1 LSVKKYM
8 AGLSTGCNALQQVI
22 VAFIEPL
29 VLYVQASDAAAD
41 VSTLLR
47 QEDQIQKTLLFALI
61 PVVVAFS
68 FIVFIFYR
76 AKRES
81 FFKQKEAEFNFNKSE
96 LELKALRAQIN
107 PHFIFNC
114 LNSIHHYMHRS
125 DVPKAGEYLVKF
137 SQLIRHVL
145 ETSSYRMIPLADDL
159 QALKLYIQLEQLRMD
174 HSFEFEITTMH
185 DIDTNAVQVPPLLI
199 QPFVENSIWHG
210 LNNRGKDGKISILIR
225 REGDMLT
232 CIIEDNGREGG
243 LKESYDLSNAVK
255 KTSMGMALI
264 NERLEVVNQLYNVKA
279 HYTLADM
286 LNNKNE
292 KEGKRVTLLLPYE
305 D

>member
-1 LSVKKYM
+1 M
-8 AGLSTGCNALQQVI
+8 AGLSIGYDILLGTSG
-22 VAFIEPL
+22 AFFKPPIL
-29 VLYVQASDAAAD
+29 AQAADGAAD
-41 VSTLLR
+41 VSALIQL
-47 QEDQIQKTLLFALI
+47 QDDQIQRTLLFALI

-159 QALKLYIQLEQLRMD
+159 QALRLYMQLEQLRMD
-174 HSFEFEITTMH
+174 HSFDFEITTAI
-185 DIDTNAVQVPPLLI
+185 DIDTEAVQVPPLLI

-210 LNNRGKDGKISILIR
+210 LNNRGKGGKINIEIMR
-225 REGDMLT
+225 GDNMLT
-232 CIIEDNGREGG
+232 CTIEDNGRDGG
-243 LKESYDLSNAVK
+243 LKESYDLTNVVK

-279 HYTLADM
+279 GYVLTDL
-286 LNNKNE
+286 LNAQKE
-292 KEGKRVTLLLPYE
+292 KDGKRITLLLPYQ

>member
-1 LSVKKYM
+1 MDIGVLTGLHVFAKLPILAVDCIYLTIQSLSP
-8 AGLSTGCNALQQVI
+8 Q
-22 VAFIEPL
+22 
-29 VLYVQASDAAAD
+29 DAAAD
-41 VSTLLR
+41 LESLLNR
-47 QEDQIQKTLLFALI
+47 EEDQVQRTLLFALI

-114 LNSIHHYMHRS
+114 LNSIHHYMHGN

-159 QALKLYIQLEQLRMD
+159 QALKLYMQLEQLRMD
-174 HSFEFEITTMH
+174 HAFDFEITTEA
-185 DIDTNAVQVPPLLI
+185 DIDIHAVQVPPLLI

-210 LNNRGKDGKISILIR
+210 LNNRGRDGKISISIKR
-225 REGDMLT
+225 DENMLR

-243 LKESYDLSNAVK
+243 LKESYDLSNTVK

-264 NERLEVVNQLYNVKA
+264 HERLQVVNQLYQVKA
-279 HYTLADM
+279 QYTLAEIVND
-286 LNNKNE
+286 KQQ
-292 KEGKRVTLLLPYE
+292 KVGKRVTLLLPFE

>member
-1 LSVKKYM
+1 MDIGVLT
-8 AGLSTGCNALQQVI
+8 GLQVLAKLPILAVDYIHFPAQALAPQ
-22 VAFIEPL
+22 
-29 VLYVQASDAAAD
+29 DAAANLE
-41 VSTLLR
+41 SLLNR
-47 QEDQIQKTLLFALI
+47 EQDQVQRTLLFALI

-76 AKRES
+76 SKRES
-81 FFKQKEAEFNFNKSE
+81 FFKQREAEFNFNKSE

-114 LNSIHHYMHRS
+114 LNSIHHYMHGN

-159 QALKLYIQLEQLRMD
+159 QALKLYMQLEQLRMG
-174 HSFEFEITTMH
+174 HAFQFEIVTEEAI
-185 DIDTNAVQVPPLLI
+185 DIQAVQVPPLLI

-210 LNNRGKDGKISILIR
+210 LNNRGRDGKISISIHR
-225 REGDMLT
+225 DDNMLR

-264 NERLEVVNQLYNVKA
+264 QERLQVVNQLYQVKA
-279 HYTLADM
+279 HYTLDEIVNDAQD
-286 LNNKNE
+286 KA
-292 KEGKRVTLLLPYE
+292 GKRVTLMLPFE

>member
-1 LSVKKYM
+1 MDIGVPT
-8 AGLSTGCNALQQVI
+8 GLQVAEKLPMLAVDYIYLTLQSL
-22 VAFIEPL
+22 P
-29 VLYVQASDAAAD
+29 VQDAASDLE
-41 VSTLLR
+41 SLLNR
-47 QEDQIQKTLLFALI
+47 EEDQIQRTLLFALI

-81 FFKQKEAEFNFNKSE
+81 IFKQKEAEFNFNKSE

-114 LNSIHHYMHRS
+114 LNSIHHYMHGN

-145 ETSSYRMIPLADDL
+145 ETSSYRMIPLEDDL
-159 QALKLYIQLEQLRMD
+159 EALKLYMQLEQLRME
-174 HSFEFEITTMH
+174 HAFQFEITTELGL
-185 DIDTNAVQVPPLLI
+185 DTQAVQVPPLLI

-210 LNNRGKDGKISILIR
+210 LNNRGKNGRINIVIKRS
-225 REGDMLT
+225 ENMLT

-243 LKESYDLSNAVK
+243 LKESYDLSNTVK

-264 NERLEVVNQLYNVKA
+264 HERLQVVNQLYQVRAQYKLDEIVNDQ
-279 HYTLADM
+279 H
-286 LNNKNE
+286 E
-292 KEGKRVTLLLPYE
+292 KEGKRVTLLLPFE

>member
-1 LSVKKYM
+1 MDVGILFSLQAWIDQPLLIADFFQLTEQSLSP
-8 AGLSTGCNALQQVI
+8 Q
-22 VAFIEPL
+22 
-29 VLYVQASDAAAD
+29 DAAAD
-41 VSTLLR
+41 IKSLLLK
-47 QEDQIQKTLLFALI
+47 QEDQVQRTLLFALI

-159 QALKLYIQLEQLRMD
+159 EALKIYMQLEQLRMD
-174 HSFEFEITTMH
+174 HSFNFEITTAN
-185 DIDTNAVQVPPLLI
+185 DIDANAVQVPPLLV

-210 LNNRGKDGKISILIR
+210 LNNRGKDGKITISITR
-225 REGDMLT
+225 DESMLH
-232 CIIEDNGREGG
+232 CVIEDNGREGG

-264 NERLEVVNQLYNVKA
+264 NERLEVVNQLYNVNA
-279 HYTLADM
+279 HYTLAEL
-286 LNNKNE
+286 LNDKKE

>member
-1 LSVKKYM
+1 MDVGSPI
-8 AGLSTGCNALQQVI
+8 CFQALANLPLLAVD
-22 VAFIEPL
+22 FIHL
-29 VLYVQASDAAAD
+29 FLYTLQPQDAAAD
-41 VSTLLR
+41 LESLLNR
-47 QEDQIQKTLLFALI
+47 EEDQVQRTLLFALI

-114 LNSIHHYMHRS
+114 LNSIHHYMHGN

-159 QALKLYIQLEQLRMD
+159 QALRLYMQLEQLRMD
-174 HSFEFEITTMH
+174 HAFDFEITTDPGI
-185 DIDTNAVQVPPLLI
+185 DIHAVQVPPLLI

-210 LNNRGKDGKISILIR
+210 LNNRGRDGKINISIKR
-225 REGDMLT
+225 DENMLT

-243 LKESYDLSNAVK
+243 LKESYDLSNTVK

-264 NERLEVVNQLYNVKA
+264 HERLQVVNQLCQVKA
-279 HYTLADM
+279 QYTLAEIVND
-286 LNNKNE
+286 KQQ
-292 KEGKRVTLLLPYE
+292 KEGKRVTLLLPFE